1 MARLK
6 VTQIFFYKCFNLCVT
21 FSSMI
26 YFELIYIIWDMR
38 YVMRYEICLRFIYLW
53 QCPIKWLFFVHCI
66 AFVPSSE
73 TSWLLMWVS
82 SWVVYSVLLI
92 FVSIL
97 LLTSNCLDQRIFKVS
112 LSIGQCTF
120 CNLSFVFRIFLA
132 IILLCLAV

>member
-38 YVMRYEICLRFIYLW
+38 YVSGLFIYDNVQLNDYS
-53 QCPIKWLFFVHCI
+53 LFIVLPLCLHQKLVDCLCGSL
-66 AFVPSSE
+66 PGLSTLS
-73 TSWLLMWVS
+73 T
-82 SWVVYSVLLI
+82 LLI

-97 LLTSNCLDQRIFKVS
+97 LLTPNCLDQRIFKVS